1 MKLASSFLLSI
12 TLSAP
17 LLAAQEASSGLNLR
31 TTLTGQ
37 FAASD
42 LLSRPPRNDA
52 PVTAGFRGVTYPTLK
67 ISDHWSISG
76 ALQLY
81 TRPYYL
87 DDFSTASTGARG
99 NLLQAS
105 LNYSRVSDKG
115 SVLVR
120 AGILSTAF
128 GSFLLRYDDADNPLV
143 DMPPQYGY
151 YYRPVS
157 FLGVAGAQLDV
168 TREKWDARLQFAN
181 SSPVNPRSI
190 FARDQYGNWAGGA
203 GYTIRQGLR
212 VGVSAFRGPYL
223 YRGYPYFFRGEA
235 NPSTLPSTGLG
246 IDASWERGHW
256 SVQSEL
262 QKFLMPYTKIPDFRE
277 TAGYVEVKRVLSPR
291 WYVAARG
298 SFMLASAASD
308 IYVIDASAALRP
320 NRFQIV
326 KMGYQ
331 FERYPA
337 AAHTSDQTFAV
348 QYITTF
354 NMAAAIHR

>member
-1 MKLASSFLLSI
+1 LRLAWLFLLSI

-17 LLAAQEASSGLNLR
+17 VLTAQEASSGLNLH
-31 TTLTGQ
+31 TTLSEQ

-42 LLSRPPRNDA
+42 LLTRPPRNDA
-52 PVTAGFRGVTYPTLK
+52 PVTVGFRGVIYPTLK
-67 ISDHWSISG
+67 MSDRWSISSS
-76 ALQLY
+76 LQLF
-81 TRPYYL
+81 TRPYYF
-87 DDFSTASTGARG
+87 DDFSTEGNGAKG

-168 TREKWDARLQFAN
+168 TRNKWDARLQFAN

-190 FARDQYGNWAGGA
+190 FDHDQYGNWAGGA

-212 VGVSAFRGPYL
+212 VGASAFRGPYL
-223 YRGYPYFFRGEA
+223 YRGYPYFLPGEA

-246 IDASWERGHW
+246 IDASWEHGHW
-256 SVQSEL
+256 SVQGEL
-262 QKFLMPYTKIPDFRE
+262 QKFVMPYKKIPDFRE
-277 TAGYVEVKRVLSPR
+277 TAGYVEFKRILNPR

-298 SFMLASAASD
+298 SFMLASASSD
-308 IYVIDASAALRP
+308 LYVLDASAALRP

-331 FERYPA
+331 FERHPT
-337 AAHTSDQTFAV
+337 AAHDSDQTFAV

-354 NMAAAIHR
+354 DMAAAIHH